1 MLPKTP
7 HEAANR
13 IKLVFNPNHQ
23 GDNVIKTIIK
33 LSIAV
38 ITSLSLTGCIPFLIG
53 AAVYANAQTDATKQK
68 FLDDFNKTNLEREK
82 AGLKPLEYCSEL
94 RRLDD
99 TMAKN
104 DDECKKL
111 DALKAERAANPPA
124 APTFTQIIVTS
135 DGLAPP
141 APIEPIPPI
150 APVPPVPPGP
160 AAPAESTSK

>member
-1 MLPKTP
+1 
-7 HEAANR
+7 
-13 IKLVFNPNHQ
+13 
-23 GDNVIKTIIK
+23 VIKTIIK
-33 LSIAV
+33 LSIAA

-82 AGLKPLEYCSEL
+82 AGLKPLEYCFEL

-124 APTFTQIIVTS
+124 TPTFTQIIVTS
-135 DGLAPP
+135 DGLAAP
-141 APIEPIPPI
+141 APIAPIPPI
-150 APVPPVPPGP
+150 APVPPVPQGP